1 MTHNE
6 ILTALNAVFADPA
19 WTSENITT
27 VPASYTGNIRGNK
40 ETVRVNI
47 LQMSSDLFYNGDR
60 IKGKIV
66 CNIFVP
72 VTLGENRATQ
82 IADILDTLFKKKTI
96 SGIQTTNSLIKQTG
110 IDKHKKSLYVVDYEV
125 DFSTIN

>member
-1 MTHNE
+1 MTHNQ
-6 ILTALNAVFADPA
+6 ILTSLNAVFADAA

-47 LQMSSDLFYNGDR
+47 IQLGSDLFYNGDR

-72 VTLGENRATQ
+72 VTSGENRATQ

-96 SGIQTTNSLIKQTG
+96 SGIQLTNSLIKQTG
-110 IDKHKKSLYVVDYEV
+110 IDRHKKSLYVVDYEI
-125 DFSTIN
+125 DFTTIN